1 MKILYCS
8 NTGHTAR
15 YAELLA
21 HKTGLAAL
29 PASRVAEVAKGEEI
43 VYLGWVFADVIQGY
57 KKTCEGRSVACVAA
71 VGMNPGSAENA
82 EKLVAANGISV
93 PFFYL
98 PGGVDYAKLKGVKR
112 MMLRMVGKQLAKEG
126 KPENQALISVSQN
139 GGDFVSEA
147 NLVPLLEFLA
157 QRLQPAMRQGL

>member
-21 HKTGLAAL
+21 RKTGLAPL
-29 PASRVAEVAKGEEI
+29 PASQAAEVAKGEEI

-57 KKTCEGRSVACVAA
+57 KETCS
-71 VGMNPGSAENA
+71 ENA
-82 EKLVAANGISV
+82 KKLVAANGISV

-126 KPENQALISVSQN
+126 KPENQALISVFQN

-157 QRLQPAMRQGL
+157 QRLQPAMGQGL